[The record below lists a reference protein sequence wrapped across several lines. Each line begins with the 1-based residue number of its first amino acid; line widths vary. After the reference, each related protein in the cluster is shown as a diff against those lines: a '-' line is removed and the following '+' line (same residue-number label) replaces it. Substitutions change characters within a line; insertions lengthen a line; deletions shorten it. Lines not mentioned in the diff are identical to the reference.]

1 MLSVFV
7 EILLPI
13 YLVIGLGV
21 VFVRWKGP
29 DFKSISDLTLYIFT
43 PCLIFA
49 GLLKGHEQ
57 ITTFLS
63 RATLFMVLLTL
74 LLWGLAVI
82 VGRLLGL
89 DGGRRSA
96 FSLTT
101 IMMNCGNYGLPL
113 VLFAYG
119 PEGLS
124 YGVIVLVLFT
134 FPLGTLAVY
143 IASRGRD
150 RPLKALLEM
159 FRVPLF
165 HAIWLAALWRGFSLP
180 LPGCLFKAID
190 MLGQAA
196 IPGLLILLGM
206 QIGRTRFGFGLKP
219 ILASSFLRLVLSPLI
234 ALLLCALLGIEGLPR
249 NVLVL
254 QTSTPPAIIPLLY
267 AVNYDTHPEQVA
279 GTIFVGT
286 LASIVTMTLLLVFLG
301 T

>member
-1 MLSVFV
+1 MVTVLV

-13 YLVIGLGV
+13 FLIIGIGV
-21 VFVRWKGP
+21 VFVRLKGP
-29 DFKSISDLTLYIFT
+29 DFKSISDLTLYFFT

-49 GLLKGHEQ
+49 GLLKGHDQ
-57 ITTFLS
+57 IAAFLP
-63 RATLFMVLLTL
+63 RATLFMVALTL
-74 LLWGLAVI
+74 GLWGLSVG
-82 VGRLLGL
+82 VGRGL
-89 DGGRRSA
+89 RLDERQRSA

-101 IMMNCGNYGLPL
+101 VMMNCGNYGLPL

-119 PEGLS
+119 PEGLA

-150 RPLKALLEM
+150 RPLQALVEM
-159 FRVPLF
+159 FKVPLF
-165 HAIWLAALWRGFSLP
+165 HAIFLAAVWRVFSLP
-180 LPGCLFKAID
+180 MPDWLFKAVD

-206 QIGRTRFGFGLKP
+206 QLGRTRLSGDLKP
-219 ILASSFLRLVLSPLI
+219 ILASSFLRLIISPLI
-234 ALLLCALLGIEGLPR
+234 ALLLCRLLGIEGLPR

-267 AVNYDTHPEQVA
+267 AVNYDTHPEMVA
-279 GTIFVGT
+279 GTIFVAT
-286 LASIVTMTLLLVFLG
+286 LLSVLTMTGLLLFLG
-301 T
+301 A